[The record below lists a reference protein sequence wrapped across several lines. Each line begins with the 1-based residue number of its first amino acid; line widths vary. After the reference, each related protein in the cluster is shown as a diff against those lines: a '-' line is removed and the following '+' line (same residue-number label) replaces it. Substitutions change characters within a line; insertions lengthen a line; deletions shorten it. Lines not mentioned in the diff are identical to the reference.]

1 MGKEDLEIMGSDLL
15 IAGIFILALALI
27 LIYRVAKG
35 PHVVDRAVASD
46 CIDVL
51 TSLALILFAVYSKRS
66 IYLDI
71 SLVVALLGFIGTVLI
86 SKYLEGRL

>member
-1 MGKEDLEIMGSDLL
+1 MEKDLL
-15 IAGIFILALALI
+15 FAGIFVLVLAI
-27 LIYRVAKG
+27 IIMYRVAKG
-35 PHVVDRAVASD
+35 PHVADRAVASD

-66 IYLDI
+66 IYLDVAI
-71 SLVVALLGFIGTVLI
+71 VVALLGFIGTVLI

>member
-1 MGKEDLEIMGSDLL
+1 MEIMGMDLL
-15 IAGIFILALALI
+15 LTGIFVLLLALI

-35 PHVVDRAVASD
+35 PSVADRAVASD

-51 TSLALILFAVYSKRS
+51 TSLALIVFAVYSNRS

-71 SLVVALLGFIGTVLI
+71 AIVVALLGFIGTVLI

>member
-1 MGKEDLEIMGSDLL
+1 MDLL
-15 IAGIFILALALI
+15 LTGIFVLVLALVLM
-27 LIYRVAKG
+27 YRVAKG
-35 PHVVDRAVASD
+35 PSVADRAVASD

-51 TSLALILFAVYSKRS
+51 TSLALIVFAVYSGRS

-71 SLVVALLGFIGTVLI
+71 AIVVALLGFIGTVLI